1 MGGRGLWLLAKSR
14 KHRKFEFGEWKK
26 ASGVEL
32 GAEKDRDEGKLRES
46 IRRYGGTWSAGKT
59 WELGAEKNR
68 CGVCV
73 CLSVPVRPSMQ
84 GPIGERRTVL
94 RGRTIEY
101 GKREDFSEELC
112 QGVVGLPVDR
122 LMGDWEC

>member
-1 MGGRGLWLLAKSR
+1 MGRGKRPESRGGIGVDLGGRGLWLLAKSR

-73 CLSVPVRPSMQ
+73 CLSVPVRPSVHA
-84 GPIGERRTVL
+84 RT
-94 RGRTIEY
+94 
-101 GKREDFSEELC
+101 
-112 QGVVGLPVDR
+112 
-122 LMGDWEC
+122 DWEKENSIKGEDY